1 MIVTVA
7 QVAGRS
13 GRRQIALV
21 VRTDEVTLAVIQA
34 VVWCRRLGESLR
46 SGHGN
51 VSRHLIS
58 STSWLPAVK
67 CQERGGGES
76 EFCACRACLEVGQGH
91 WRRTD
96 SLERCFGVGASGAGS
111 QQGLTMLYRVS
122 RRAASG
128 DGGRAGRL
136 MGFPVEVSRQAVWYG
151 SRRVLSGR
159 RAGVLE
165 VGGGPGLAVG
175 RSLVTR
181 EYLTNSRSA
190 GLGCARAACWRR
202 RMKNIYRHG
211 MNGGRYCHCQGSSRV
226 RLSYCY
232 CAQTLS
238 YCCDEFFVHS
248 QPASQPASTNGQG
261 TATIRLSLSLQ
272 PSRFSSGC
280 PARPLR
286 IATNATTLMAILPC
300 FCLCPDFAWESVRT
314 FNVDVCPARIL

>member
-1 MIVTVA
+1 M
-7 QVAGRS
+7 
-13 GRRQIALV
+13 
-21 VRTDEVTLAVIQA
+21 TLAVIQA

-67 CQERGGGES
+67 CQERGGRES

-91 WRRTD
+91 WRRAD

-136 MGFPVEVSRQAVWYG
+136 KGFLAEVSRQAVWYG
-151 SRRVLSGR
+151 SRRVLSG

-211 MNGGRYCHCQGSSRV
+211 INDGRYCHYQGSSRV
-226 RLSYCY
+226 RLFYCY
-232 CAQTLS
+232 CTQTLS
-238 YCCDEFFVHS
+238 YCCDEFFVH
-248 QPASQPASTNGQG
+248 SQPASTNGQG
-261 TATIRLSLSLQ
+261 TATIRLSLSSLQ
-272 PSRFSSGC
+272 GSVQVARRGHSASQPTLLQSWLFC
-280 PARPLR
+280 PA
-286 IATNATTLMAILPC
+286 
-300 FCLCPDFAWESVRT
+300 FA
-314 FNVDVCPARIL
+314 CALI

>member
-1 MIVTVA
+1 M
-7 QVAGRS
+7 
-13 GRRQIALV
+13 
-21 VRTDEVTLAVIQA
+21 TLAVIQA

-67 CQERGGGES
+67 CQERGGCES

-91 WRRTD
+91 WRRVD

-128 DGGRAGRL
+128 DRGRAGRL
-136 MGFPVEVSRQAVWYG
+136 MGFPAEVSRQAVWYG
-151 SRRVLSGR
+151 SRRVLSG

-190 GLGCARAACWRR
+190 GLGCARAACCWRR
-202 RMKNIYRHG
+202 MRMKTIIYRHG
-211 MNGGRYCHCQGSSRV
+211 RNGERSCYCQGGSHM
-226 RLSYCY
+226 RLFYCY

-238 YCCDEFFVHS
+238 YCCDEFFNHS
-248 QPASQPASTNGQG
+248 QPASQHKRARHCDDSP
-261 TATIRLSLSLQ
+261 LSPLQ

-286 IATNATTLMAILPC
+286 IATNATTLLAILPC

-314 FNVDVCPARIL
+314 FDVNVCPARIS